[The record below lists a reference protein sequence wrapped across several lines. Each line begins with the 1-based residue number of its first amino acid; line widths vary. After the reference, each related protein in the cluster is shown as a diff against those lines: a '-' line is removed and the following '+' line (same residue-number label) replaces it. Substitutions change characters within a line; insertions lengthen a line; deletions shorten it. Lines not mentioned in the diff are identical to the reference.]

1 MTVWNL
7 TNLPTF
13 GWRQTDI
20 CRQDSVASPLFPVLG
35 LSRAIRNK

>member
-7 TNLPTF
+7 TICRHSDGGKP
-13 GWRQTDI
+13 DI